1 MLVKR
6 LNQFVL
12 ILLLILADILREQ
25 EENATLEKIRGL
37 VGKDTDADTKV
48 HFIKKKGMNHRTFRS
63 SNVENGKKLTQLIVP
78 KKFRTKVLALAHE
91 APMSGHL
98 GISRTIDRVLAEFYW
113 PGVQS
118 DVRRFCQSC
127 DICQRTTPKGRTTKV
142 PLGKM
147 PLINEPFK
155 RVAVDLV
162 GPIQPAT
169 DRGNRY
175 ILTLEDFASRYPEAV
190 VLKGIEAE
198 RVAEALVEIFCRL
211 GIPVEMPTDMGSQFT
226 SELIAETSRT
236 FISTTDD
243 NTVPPHVQRIGRAF

>member
-1 MLVKR
+1 
-6 LNQFVL
+6 
-12 ILLLILADILREQ
+12 
-25 EENATLEKIRGL
+25 
-37 VGKDTDADTKV
+37 
-48 HFIKKKGMNHRTFRS
+48 
-63 SNVENGKKLTQLIVP
+63 
-78 KKFRTKVLALAHE
+78 
-91 APMSGHL
+91 
-98 GISRTIDRVLAEFYW
+98 
-113 PGVQS
+113 
-118 DVRRFCQSC
+118 
-127 DICQRTTPKGRTTKV
+127 
-142 PLGKM
+142 M

-226 SELIAETSRT
+226 SEPELRQVVLSFRQLTTTPYHPMCNELVERFNGTLKQMLRRLCAER
-236 FISTTDD
+236 
-243 NTVPPHVQRIGRAF
+243 P